1 MRIGFDIDD
10 VITDTSGS
18 MKEYIIKYDKNGELM
33 ANIED
38 IMRGYAST
46 PFIENFF
53 VEHFLEIAKN
63 AKVKENAVRVIKKL
77 FDNGNEI
84 YLITAR
90 GEKRKIFHD
99 TETLTLEYLKQNDIC
114 YTNIIFN
121 AVDKATLCLDNHIDL
136 MIDDSIKHC
145 EEVRNK
151 NINSILFTS
160 VVNKSLHTTVTRV
173 NNWLELEEKIKELK
187 EESDI

>member
-10 VITDTSGS
+10 VIIDTSGS

-38 IMRGYAST
+38 IMRGDAST

-53 VEHFLEIAKN
+53 VEHFLEIARN

-77 FDNGNEI
+77 FDAGNEI

-90 GEKRKIFHD
+90 GEKKKIFHGA
-99 TETLTLEYLKQNDIC
+99 ENLTLEYLKENNIC
-114 YTNIIFN
+114 YNNIIFN
-121 AVDKATLCLDNHIDL
+121 AIDKAQLCIDNHIDL
-136 MIDDSIKHC
+136 LVDDSIKHC
-145 EEVRNK
+145 EAIRDV

-160 VVNKSLHTTVTRV
+160 FVNKSLSTTVSRV
-173 NNWLELEEKIKELK
+173 DNWLELEEKIEKLL
-187 EESDI
+187 

>member
-18 MKEYIIKYDKNGELM
+18 MKEYIIKYDDNGELM

-38 IMRGYAST
+38 IMRGDAST
-46 PFIENFF
+46 PFIDKFF
-53 VEHFLEIAKN
+53 MNHFLEIAKN
-63 AKVKENAVRVIKKL
+63 AKIKDNSVRVIKKL
-77 FDNGNEI
+77 FDTGNEI

-90 GEKRKIFHD
+90 GEEKKIFKGA
-99 TETLTLEYLKQNDIC
+99 EALTLEYLKQNDIY

-121 AVDKATLCLDNHIDL
+121 AVDKAKLCIDNDIDL
-136 MIDDSIKHC
+136 FVDDSIKHC
-145 EEVRNK
+145 EAVRNA

-160 VVNKSLHTTVTRV
+160 VVNKSLPTTVTRV
-173 NNWLELEEKIKELK
+173 DNWLELEEKIQQLK

>member
-38 IMRGYAST
+38 IMRGDAST
-46 PFIENFF
+46 PFIEKFF
-53 VEHFLEIAKN
+53 MEHFLEIVRN
-63 AKVKENAVRVIKKL
+63 AKVKENAAEIIKKL
-77 FDNGNEI
+77 FDTGNEI

-99 TETLTLEYLKQNDIC
+99 TEAFTLEYLKENNIC
-114 YTNIIFN
+114 YNNIIFN
-121 AVDKATLCLDNHIDL
+121 AIDKAQLCIDNQIDL
-136 MIDDSIKHC
+136 LVDDSIKHC
-145 EEVRNK
+145 EAVRDVNL
-151 NINSILFTS
+151 NSILFTS
-160 VVNKSLHTTVTRV
+160 VVNKSLPTTVTRV
-173 NNWLELEEKIKELK
+173 NNWLELEGKIEELLY
-187 EESDI
+187 

>member
-18 MKEYIIKYDKNGELM
+18 MKEYIIKYDENGELM

-38 IMRGYAST
+38 IMRGDAST

-63 AKVKENAVRVIKKL
+63 AKIKENAVRVIKKL
-77 FDNGNEI
+77 FDSGNEI

-99 TETLTLEYLKQNDIC
+99 TEALTLEYLKKNNIS
-114 YTNIIFN
+114 YTDIIFN
-121 AVDKATLCLDNHIDL
+121 AIDKAKLCVDNHIDL

-160 VVNKSLHTTVTRV
+160 VVNKSLPTTVTRV
-173 NNWLELEEKIKELK
+173 NNWLELEEKIEQFLK
-187 EESDI
+187 K

>member
-38 IMRGYAST
+38 IMRGDAST
-46 PFIENFF
+46 PFIENFL
-53 VEHFLEIAKN
+53 VEHFLEIARN
-63 AKVKENAVRVIKKL
+63 AKVKENAAEIIKKL
-77 FDNGNEI
+77 FDAGNEI

-90 GEKRKIFHD
+90 GDSRKIFHGA
-99 TETLTLEYLKQNDIC
+99 EALTLEYLNKNDIC

-121 AVDKATLCLDNHIDL
+121 AVDKAQLCIDNHIDL
-136 MIDDSIKHC
+136 LVDDSIKHC
-145 EEVRNK
+145 EAVK
-151 NINSILFTS
+151 DVNINSILFTS
-160 VVNKSLHTTVTRV
+160 VVNKSLPTTVTRV
-173 NNWLELEEKIKELK
+173 GNWLELEEKIEEL
-187 EESDI
+187 SY

>member
-1 MRIGFDIDD
+1 
-10 VITDTSGS
+10 

-38 IMRGYAST
+38 IMRGDAST

-53 VEHFLEIAKN
+53 VEHFLEIARN
-63 AKVKENAVRVIKKL
+63 AKVKENAVRVLKKL
-77 FDNGNEI
+77 LDEGNEI

-90 GEKRKIFHD
+90 GESRKIFAG
-99 TETLTLEYLKQNDIC
+99 TETLTLKYLNENNIC

-121 AVDKATLCLDNHIDL
+121 AIDKAQLCIDNHIDL
-136 MIDDSIKHC
+136 LVDDSIKHC
-145 EEVRNK
+145 EAVRNV

-160 VVNKSLHTTVTRV
+160 IVNKSLPTTVTRV
-173 NNWLELEEKIKELK
+173 DNWLELEEKIKELLK
-187 EESDI
+187 

>member
-1 MRIGFDIDD
+1 MRIGIDIDD
-10 VITDTSGS
+10 VITDTSTS
-18 MKEYIIKYDKNGELM
+18 MKEYIIRYDTNGEL
-33 ANIED
+33 AKNIED
-38 IMRGYAST
+38 IMRGDAST
-46 PFIENFF
+46 PFIEKFF
-53 VEHFLEIAKN
+53 IDHFLDIAGN
-63 AKVKENAVRVIKKL
+63 AKIKDNAVRVIKKL

-99 TETLTLEYLKQNDIC
+99 TEALTLEYLKQNNIC

-121 AVDKATLCLDNHIDL
+121 AVDKATLCVDNHIDL

-160 VVNKSLHTTVTRV
+160 VVNKALPTTVTRV
-173 NNWLELEEKIKELK
+173 DNWLELEEKIEQ
-187 EESDI
+187 IM

>member
-10 VITDTSGS
+10 VITDTSAS
-18 MKEYIIKYDKNGELM
+18 MKEYIIKYDENGELM

-38 IMRGYAST
+38 IMRGDAST

-53 VEHFLEIAKN
+53 INHFLEIARN
-63 AKVKENAVRVIKKL
+63 AKIKNNAVRVIKKL
-77 FDNGNEI
+77 FDAGCEI

-90 GEKRKIFHD
+90 GEERKIFHD
-99 TETLTLEYLKQNDIC
+99 AEALTIEYLKQNNIC
-114 YTNIIFN
+114 YTKIIFN
-121 AVDKATLCLDNHIDL
+121 AVDKAKLCVDNHIDL

-145 EEVRNK
+145 EEIRNK

-160 VVNKSLHTTVTRV
+160 VVNKALPTTVTRV
-173 NNWLELEEKIKELK
+173 NNWLELEEKIELLLK
-187 EESDI
+187 

>member
-10 VITDTSGS
+10 VIVDTSAS
-18 MKEYIIKYDKNGELM
+18 MKEYIIRYDKNGELM

-38 IMRGYAST
+38 IMRGDAST

-63 AKVKENAVRVIKKL
+63 AKVKENATKIIKKL

-90 GEKRKIFHD
+90 GEQRKIFKGA
-99 TETLTLEYLKQNDIC
+99 EALTLEYLKQNDIC

-121 AVDKATLCLDNHIDL
+121 AIDKAKLCIDNHIDL

-145 EEVRNK
+145 EAVRNK
-151 NINSILFTS
+151 NISSILFTS
-160 VVNKSLHTTVTRV
+160 VVNKALPTTVTRV
-173 NNWLELEEKIKELK
+173 NNWLELEEKIEK
-187 EESDI
+187 IM